1 MITIYGIPNCDT
13 MKKARAWLEARGIEY
28 AFHDYKK
35 AGVDRAKLEGW
46 VREHGWETVLNRA
59 GPTFR
64 KLDADLTKDLD
75 ARKAVSLMIAN
86 PSAIK
91 RPVLDLGKRTL
102 VSFKPEQYAAAL
114 AKDA

>member
-1 MITIYGIPNCDT
+1 VLTLYGIPNCDT
-13 MKKARAWLEARGIEY
+13 MKKARAWLEAHGVAY

-35 AGVDRAKLEGW
+35 AGVDRTKLEGW
-46 VREHGWETVLNRA
+46 VREHGWEAVLNRA

-64 KLDADLTKDLD
+64 KLDPALTKDLD
-75 ARKAVSLMIAN
+75 AMKAVSLMIAN

-102 VSFKPEQYAAAL
+102 VGFKPEQYAELL
-114 AKDA
+114 AKCA